1 MQSVV
6 RRVARERWAGE
17 IPNTRPN
24 SPYISSERGVP
35 ADRPKLRP
43 RIGVDYRCTPVHQL
57 IGAIVGESVAASG
70 ADAAEPRD
78 ERELLARVQAGD
90 SQAFDLLV
98 RRYLPKARVIARRLM
113 LNPDDADDLVQEAF
127 LRALERIA
135 TFDISRAFEPW
146 FIRLLVNL
154 GLDWRR
160 KQVVRRTE
168 SHDPERI
175 AGGTRP
181 DREAERSELRSSL
194 EQALERLPDRQR
206 LIVTLFEIDGRST
219 EEVAQMLKVSQ
230 VTVRW
235 HLHQARKAL
244 REMLKGWIE

>member
-1 MQSVV
+1 M
-6 RRVARERWAGE
+6 
-17 IPNTRPN
+17 
-24 SPYISSERGVP
+24 
-35 ADRPKLRP
+35 
-43 RIGVDYRCTPVHQL
+43 DYRCTLVYQR
-57 IGAIVGESVAASG
+57 IGAIVGESVAASRTK
-70 ADAAEPRD
+70 AAEPQD

-90 SQAFDLLV
+90 SEAFDLLV

-113 LNPDDADDLVQEAF
+113 HNPDDADDLVQDAF

-135 TFDISRAFEPW
+135 TFDIPRASEPW
-146 FIRLLVNL
+146 FTRLLVNL

-168 SHDPERI
+168 SHDPERV

-194 EQALERLPDRQR
+194 QEALEKLPDRQR
-206 LIVTLFEIDGRST
+206 LIVTLFEVDGRST
-219 EEVAQMLKVSQ
+219 EEVADMLKVSQ

-235 HLHQARKAL
+235 HLHQARKTL
-244 REMLKGWIE
+244 RELLKGWIE